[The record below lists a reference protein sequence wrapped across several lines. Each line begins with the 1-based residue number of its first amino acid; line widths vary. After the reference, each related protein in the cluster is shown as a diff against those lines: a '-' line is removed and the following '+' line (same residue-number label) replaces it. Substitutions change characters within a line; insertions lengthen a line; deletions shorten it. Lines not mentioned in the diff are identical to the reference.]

1 MKKLALMG
9 LAVLLTASYLTGQT
23 MASVWR
29 PGAGRTV
36 PFLTKAFDAT
46 HSRLTG
52 FEVHD
57 WSTLHDGFS
66 SVAVLTRAAKRLA
79 QKMDVSSLHLYTH
92 DGPRDHVAVW
102 TGFWQAGKQ
111 TARMQ
116 ATVEMA
122 SLSFPDAPAQTVLIL
137 RLLASGPSYPGTRA
151 GHLQAR
157 SAALRS
163 EMGLFRDFAAAY
175 RTVRTTAAASGGNA
189 LVNAT
194 LFGVLPGLLNTA
206 HRGAVV
212 RAAYAAVHAQ
222 PLQSMVYAYT
232 TSIAGY
238 AADGGSPALAGSQ
251 GVNLQVALHENSY
264 NRSTRVLV
272 GSPII
277 TVEY

>member
-66 SVAVLTRAAKRLA
+66 SVAVLTRDAKRVA
-79 QKMDVSSLHLYTH
+79 QEMGVSSPHLYTH
-92 DGPRDHVAVW
+92 DGSRDHVAVW
-102 TGFWQAGKQ
+102 SGFLQSGKG
-111 TARMQ
+111 TVRMQ
-116 ATVEMA
+116 ATVQMA
-122 SLSFPDAPAQTVLIL
+122 SLSFPHAPAQTVLIL
-137 RLLASGPSYPGTRA
+137 RLLASGPSYPGER
-151 GHLQAR
+151 GGRLPVR
-157 SAALRS
+157 SSAPGS

-175 RTVRTTAAASGGNA
+175 RTVRTAAAASGGNA
-189 LVNAT
+189 VVNAT
-194 LFGVLPGLLNTA
+194 LFGVIPALLNTA

-222 PLQSMVYAYT
+222 PLQAMVYAYT

-238 AADGGSPALAGSQ
+238 AASGGSPALAGSQ
-251 GVNLQVALHENSY
+251 RINLQVALHENSY